1 MKILYTIYRFIILL
15 IILCPLTAF
24 AQNSFLTTYPTTYD
38 KDAREVLVTPD
49 GGYLIAGSTNNSNL
63 VDADLYVLK
72 TDAQGVFQWGQIY
85 GGSRP
90 EYAYSMVETSD
101 GNYFVLGYSQSFG
114 GGDFDTYLIKISP
127 TGTLL
132 WEKTYGGT
140 GNDHGR
146 EIIKTTDGNYAFVGT
161 TSSGFTSDQAFLTKI
176 DLAGTVLW
184 TKYYGGSMHEGGNTL
199 KETADGGFIIA
210 GQTFSYGQSNGSA
223 YLVKTHSNGDTSWT
237 KYYNTGTIISEVN
250 SLISNADGS
259 FVFVVRDSS
268 STNDIDVRVMK
279 TDSLGVLAWNKLYS
293 GTKKD
298 TPKKIQ
304 KTSDGGYVIASS
316 SRSFGW
322 LNPDMWILKLN
333 NIGDTT
339 WTKHYGGTNH
349 EHGNDIKQ
357 TADGG
362 YIAVGHAKSYGP
374 DGQRILLVKIPN
386 STTVGVRINDSEISF
401 NLFPNPSKNG
411 HLNFQFE
418 KNTLSKITVSN
429 TLGQIIYNEEIV
441 FQSKE
446 TKEID
451 FENNQPGIYLV
462 TVRTENSVITK
473 KIIIE

>member
-1 MKILYTIYRFIILL
+1 MITIL
-15 IILCPLTAF
+15 PLTNYS
-24 AQNSFLTTYPTTYD
+24 QNSFLTTYPTTYD

-72 TDAQGVFQWGQIY
+72 TDAQGNFQWGQTY
-85 GGSRP
+85 GGAKP
-90 EYAYSMVETSD
+90 EYAYSMIETTD
-101 GNYFVLGYSQSFG
+101 GNYFILGYSQSFG

-127 TGTLL
+127 TGSLL
-132 WEKTYGGT
+132 WQKTYGGF

-184 TKYYGGSMHEGGNTL
+184 TKNYGGSMHEGGNTV
-199 KETADGGFIIA
+199 KETSDGGFIIA
-210 GQTFSYGQSNGSA
+210 GQTFSYGQGNGSA

-250 SLISNADGS
+250 SLVVNSDRS

-268 STNDIDVRVMK
+268 STTDIDVRVMK
-279 TDSLGVLAWNKLYS
+279 TDSLGVLGFNKLYG

-304 KTSDGGYVIASS
+304 KTNDGGYVIASS
-316 SRSFGW
+316 SRSFTW
-322 LNPDMWILKLN
+322 MNPDMWILKLTVG
-333 NIGDTT
+333 GDTS
-339 WTKHYGGTNH
+339 WTKHFGGTNH

-362 YIAVGHAKSYGP
+362 YIAVGHAKSYGS
-374 DGQRILLVKIPN
+374 DGQRIMLVKIPN
-386 STTVGVRINDSEISF
+386 SGTVGIKINDEELSF
-401 NLFPNPSKNG
+401 NLFPNPSRDG
-411 HLNFQFE
+411 YLNIQFE
-418 KNTLSKITVSN
+418 KNTFSTVLISN
-429 TLGQIIYNEEIV
+429 SLGQIIYNQAIA
-441 FQSKE
+441 FQNNE
-446 TKEID
+446 TKVIG
-451 FENNQPGIYLV
+451 FGNNQPGMYLV
-462 TVRTENSVITK
+462 TIKTDNSVITK